1 MLNSSCDRIFKPM
14 KKAFGL
20 FGLSL
25 LLFQVLPA
33 AADARQQIRS
43 IDSSHSQ
50 IAMLVDTESLAQSI
64 HNQVNRYR
72 QSQNLPPLVFDET
85 IAEQARAHSINM
97 ANINNLSHDGFDNR
111 LQIIKQVIPY
121 GGGAENVAYNMGHAR
136 PDDTAIQGWI
146 ESPGHNRNMLGN
158 YDLTGIGVAK
168 RGGNY
173 YFTQIF
179 IRKISLVPMSGTV
192 NSSDSISK

>member
-1 MLNSSCDRIFKPM
+1 M

-33 AADARQQIRS
+33 AADARQQIGS
-43 IDSSHSQ
+43 TNSSHPQ
-50 IAMLVDTESLAQSI
+50 IAMLVATESLERSI
-64 HNQVNRYR
+64 HNQVNQYR
-72 QSQNLPPLVFDET
+72 ESQNLPRLVFDET
-85 IAEQARAHSINM
+85 IAKQARAHSVNM
-97 ANINNLSHDGFDNR
+97 ANINRLSHDGFDDR
-111 LQIIKQVIPY
+111 IQIIKKIVPH
-121 GGGAENVAYNMGHAR
+121 GGAAENVAYNMGHAR
-136 PDDTAIQGWI
+136 PDNTAIRDWI

-158 YDLTGIGVAK
+158 YDLTGIGVAE

-179 IRKISLVPMSGTV
+179 IRKISLLPMSGTV
-192 NSSDSISK
+192 NSIDSISK